1 MKSCDVDSFWQVWF
15 VGVLK
20 PFSREQLKELFVLVE
35 AVGDLALEHR
45 MTGTLRLSSL
55 GLDTFLSGI
64 WSMLLSKKKAFAVG
78 QLASVSSMIILGESG
93 GTLGESTDDGV
104 TASNL
109 TSDRDLVGLMTDTW
123 TGDTTSSSRCSLF
136 VASSKVTSS
145 DMEPRFKFSTSIP
158 GSLASSWVFLGEIL
172 DDSELG

>member
-1 MKSCDVDSFWQVWF
+1 
-15 VGVLK
+15 
-20 PFSREQLKELFVLVE
+20 
-35 AVGDLALEHR
+35 
-45 MTGTLRLSSL
+45 
-55 GLDTFLSGI
+55 
-64 WSMLLSKKKAFAVG
+64 
-78 QLASVSSMIILGESG
+78 MIILGESG

-123 TGDTTSSSRCSLF
+123 TGGTTSSSRCSLF
-136 VASSKVTSS
+136 DASSKVTSS

-158 GSLASSWVFLGEIL
+158 GSLMASSWVFLGEIL

>member
-1 MKSCDVDSFWQVWF
+1 MKE
-15 VGVLK
+15 
-20 PFSREQLKELFVLVE
+20 PFVLVE

-64 WSMLLSKKKAFAVG
+64 WSMLLPKKKAFSIG
-78 QLASVSSMIILGESG
+78 TLASVSSMIILGESG

-109 TSDRDLVGLMTDTW
+109 TSDRDLVGFMTDTW
-123 TGDTTSSSRCSLF
+123 TGYND
-136 VASSKVTSS
+136 
-145 DMEPRFKFSTSIP
+145 
-158 GSLASSWVFLGEIL
+158 
-172 DDSELG
+172 ELMIRA